1 MHLPTFSTLITN
13 FKDAHFRDE
22 EEFAAH
28 YRASQQ
34 NTSGRISTPPPSPKF
49 VLIIAQHLHDRASP
63 WNLNLVLL
71 AHLFNHG
78 IHVITLHDN
87 LAPQQERASAQ
98 GNAFKPTSKF
108 GRYRHDYEWLIP
120 SLKFFS
126 PSTLLSR
133 SLRPLHYHEL
143 ESWEGAI
150 SSQYSSD
157 LQDLLYALLSFWG
170 APHFLHSPPH
180 LTPLDSRSCEG
191 SIGGLIKLNHS
202 STWTVPPHD
211 PLSHTMQESFYT
223 NSVFPPSAPLDFRTP
238 MSLRLFFCLMAAWLN
253 EVVVRAVALLSALT
267 KSSTCILFGFEVATV
282 QAKYEHRIRPA
293 VSQRVP
299 LSVLASPIA
308 SSDKPTN
315 VGTIQRL

>member
-1 MHLPTFSTLITN
+1 M
-13 FKDAHFRDE
+13 
-22 EEFAAH
+22 
-28 YRASQQ
+28 
-34 NTSGRISTPPPSPKF
+34 
-49 VLIIAQHLHDRASP
+49 AQHLHDRASP

-108 GRYRHDYEWLIP
+108 GRYRHDYECLIP

-126 PSTLLSR
+126 PSTLLSP

-170 APHFLHSPPH
+170 APPLPTFAATPDALGLTLMRGVHRWPDKVESYFHLDRAPH
-180 LTPLDSRSCEG
+180 DTPLTT
-191 SIGGLIKLNHS
+191 IH
-202 STWTVPPHD
+202 
-211 PLSHTMQESFYT
+211 ESFYT
-223 NSVFPPSAPLDFRTP
+223 NSVFPPSAPLDSRMP
-238 MSLRLFFCLMAAWLN
+238 MSLRLNTPPAVRYLTYRFYRALTVSTPSSLLVYALLPLN
-253 EVVVRAVALLSALT
+253 EA
-267 KSSTCILFGFEVATV
+267 
-282 QAKYEHRIRPA
+282 
-293 VSQRVP
+293 
-299 LSVLASPIA
+299 
-308 SSDKPTN
+308 
-315 VGTIQRL
+315 